1 MKAHPSSPCSWYLL
15 SAPRT
20 ICTYTIWGS
29 SGPNKSHVLITF
41 EGVMTSG
48 LQPIFIWFQ
57 SEGQRAGY
65 ASHTLRLS
73 SPSTTCHSVRAGTTA
88 SVTQIHQNRFTFRG
102 LLSLYFN
109 NTSKKQQRPGNTCPP
124 DVTVFILREFMLFSW
139 CFLLFWSLR
148 FNDNSALLFYVHS

>member
-57 SEGQRAGY
+57 SEGQIAGY
-65 ASHTLRLS
+65 ASRTLRLS
-73 SPSTTCHSVRAGTTA
+73 SCSATCHSFQSWNHDFCHT
-88 SVTQIHQNRFTFRG
+88 SPDQIHQNRFTFCG
-102 LLSLYFN
+102 PLNLYFN
-109 NTSKKQQRPGNTCPP
+109 DTSKKQERLSNTCPP
-124 DVTVFILREFMLFSW
+124 DVTVFILREFMLFS
-139 CFLLFWSLR
+139 
-148 FNDNSALLFYVHS
+148 